1 MRKRVRPLGQ
11 LSLPFAESESTDS
24 GTSGDAAAK
33 SAGHSEFRQR
43 RRGSRRGSA
52 PRSAGRQVA
61 CLECGKPLDLPE
73 WFPEQVLELHYCG
86 PRCRKAW
93 ARERPDAAIEIGAR
107 GWTRGANWEVQS
119 ALARERDGF
128 ACQVC
133 GATEED
139 LGRRL
144 DVHHTIP
151 YGRFKSNVEAN
162 RLEYLMSVCAACHG
176 QLESRLRRE
185 LPLFNRA

>member
-1 MRKRVRPLGQ
+1 MRRRVRPLGQ
-11 LSLPFAESESTDS
+11 LSLPFEESESADS
-24 GTSGDAAAK
+24 GTSGDAATN
-33 SAGHSEFRQR
+33 SAGYSEFRQR
-43 RRGSRRGSA
+43 RRRSV
-52 PRSAGRQVA
+52 PRSAKRQVA

-73 WFPEQVLELHYCG
+73 WFPEQVMEVHYCG

-93 ARERPDAAIEIGAR
+93 AREQSDAAIEIGT
-107 GWTRGANWEVQS
+107 GTWTRGANWEVQS

-133 GATEED
+133 GVTEED

-162 RLEYLMSVCAACHG
+162 RLEYLTSVCSACHS

-185 LPLFNRA
+185 MPLFNRG